1 MTYYYNEKLETMP
14 KEEMAKL
21 QYQELKVLLD
31 RVYAS
36 SAFYHGKMKEAGVS
50 PDDIKSIEDIRK
62 LPFMKKTDLRDNY
75 P

>member
-21 QYQELKVLLD
+21 QYQELKVLVE
-31 RVYAS
+31 RVYRD

-62 LPFMKKTDLRDNY
+62 LPFMKKTDL
-75 P
+75 